1 MQEKQARKR
10 REKKQVNVTHYFYS
24 RIASESSHTKAAR
37 SIHDNG
43 VSGSKLAGLR
53 MSVFSLRTP
62 VSGEPDNPFHISRIL
77 EILRAEITAA
87 TMSMT
92 VSRAVITLNHLQ
104 FSLSFLFC
112 LGFNV
117 CWPMN
122 IYI

>member
-1 MQEKQARKR
+1 
-10 REKKQVNVTHYFYS
+10 
-24 RIASESSHTKAAR
+24 
-37 SIHDNG
+37 
-43 VSGSKLAGLR
+43 

-104 FSLSFLFC
+104 FSLLFYFA
-112 LGFNV
+112 LVLMSAGRS
-117 CWPMN
+117 
-122 IYI
+122 IYIYMICVCVVSFVIACLPPGYFL